1 MRARYKL
8 IIILAGLLAL
18 INFNISK
25 AQANEDRSRYGI
37 FAHFGLNNHSTDFKG
52 SQLPIP
58 CCSPLFTS
66 GDGIGFALGLL
77 FEYPFMENFFGGVRL
92 GYYNLNG
99 ELMGNEQRTI
109 YYYPNDTDVLGTFE
123 HTLDTKLS
131 VIGLEP
137 NLSYRI
143 WDNLF
148 ISGGANLGIVN
159 LTKSYHNK
167 EVLVN
172 PSSGVNY
179 PNASKTWNDTT
190 AEIANITSLHF
201 SIFGG
206 LSYEI
211 LLDKEGEWI
220 LAPEV
225 YYYYNLSDI
234 IDYNNIKWKIHS
246 IRFGAALKYS
256 PAAEIVE
263 VSELYGDVNATAINS
278 DGIESPVVTIQVE
291 EFLSTN
297 MKPLLTYIFFDEN
310 SDKLHP
316 RYQKLT
322 KEQTATFSEDKL
334 YPLDEMETYYHLL
347 NIIGKRMQQYPDAK
361 IAIDGCNADTGPEKN
376 NLDLSQRRAD
386 VVFNYLRDVWGI
398 EPDRMKVGKRNLPQ
412 EPSNIREADGVQE
425 NRRVE
430 ITSNKWE
437 IIAPVIAKDTFR
449 MVTPPKVRF
458 KNTYKSD
465 AGLAQW
471 SLSATQSKGELKSYT
486 GFSDMSPQIDW
497 KIDLNQKEVPRND
510 EPIRY
515 QLKMVD
521 KSGKTFE
528 SAEKSL
534 PVEQITIQKKKRE
547 RIQDKYVD
555 RFSLI
560 LFQFDESKLS
570 FYNERVAQLMKN
582 VIKPNS
588 EVRITGH
595 TDRMGKDDYNMR
607 LSQERANAV
616 RNSII
621 DPNVKAFGMGE
632 TEQKYDN
639 NLPEGR
645 FYCRRVDVIVL
656 TPVED

>member
-1 MRARYKL
+1 
-8 IIILAGLLAL
+8 
-18 INFNISK
+18 
-25 AQANEDRSRYGI
+25 
-37 FAHFGLNNHSTDFKG
+37 
-52 SQLPIP
+52 
-58 CCSPLFTS
+58 
-66 GDGIGFALGLL
+66 
-77 FEYPFMENFFGGVRL
+77 
-92 GYYNLNG
+92 
-99 ELMGNEQRTI
+99 
-109 YYYPNDTDVLGTFE
+109 
-123 HTLDTKLS
+123 
-131 VIGLEP
+131 
-137 NLSYRI
+137 
-143 WDNLF
+143 
-148 ISGGANLGIVN
+148 
-159 LTKSYHNK
+159 
-167 EVLVN
+167 
-172 PSSGVNY
+172 
-179 PNASKTWNDTT
+179 
-190 AEIANITSLHF
+190 
-201 SIFGG
+201 
-206 LSYEI
+206 
-211 LLDKEGEWI
+211 
-220 LAPEV
+220 
-225 YYYYNLSDI
+225 
-234 IDYNNIKWKIHS
+234 
-246 IRFGAALKYS
+246 
-256 PAAEIVE
+256 
-263 VSELYGDVNATAINS
+263 
-278 DGIESPVVTIQVE
+278 
-291 EFLSTN
+291 
-297 MKPLLTYIFFDEN
+297 
-310 SDKLHP
+310 
-316 RYQKLT
+316 
-322 KEQTATFSEDKL
+322 
-334 YPLDEMETYYHLL
+334 
-347 NIIGKRMQQYPDAK
+347 
-361 IAIDGCNADTGPEKN
+361 
-376 NLDLSQRRAD
+376 
-386 VVFNYLRDVWGI
+386 
-398 EPDRMKVGKRNLPQ
+398 MKVGKRNLPQ